1 MAAGSIH
8 GSRAPS
14 REAPVPGG
22 GEMSDEIQHET
33 GEPMRRL
40 PLFPLPVVLFPG
52 AAMPLHIFEPR
63 YRQMVAR
70 CIEYDRKFGLVY
82 HDPDR
87 MGPFGMEPDRVGTIA
102 EIGEFQILPDGRSL
116 LVATG
121 GPRFRIV
128 DGIESDTLYYEA
140 LVEPFHD
147 DTEEEEELMPRRQR
161 SLTLFEALVER
172 IHDDEDA
179 GEATSGADA
188 DPREGSEAEGG
199 DETPG
204 DAGPEAAPPGVA
216 PTEAEEGFAGE
227 RRNGTA
233 DSVPRPESGLD
244 PAEEISFQL
253 AARIRIDPLWQQSLL
268 EIRHESERL
277 SRLDALLSRVLD
289 ASSGGEN
296 GW

>member
-1 MAAGSIH
+1 
-8 GSRAPS
+8 
-14 REAPVPGG
+14 
-22 GEMSDEIQHET
+22 MSDDTRDET
-33 GEPMRRL
+33 GEPLRRL

-116 LVATG
+116 LIATG

-147 DTEEEEELMPRRQR
+147 DTEEVEELLPRRLR
-161 SLTLFEALVER
+161 SLTLFDAVVEQ
-172 IHDDEDA
+172 IQDDDEGVDGSASA
-179 GEATSGADA
+179 GNGMEK
-188 DPREGSEAEGG
+188 EGG
-199 DETPG
+199 
-204 DAGPEAAPPGVA
+204 PE
-216 PTEAEEGFAGE
+216 EEGFAGE
-227 RRNGTA
+227 SRNGTP
-233 DSVPRPESGLD
+233 DSVPRPENELD
-244 PAEEISFQL
+244 PAEEVSFQL

-277 SRLDALLSRVLD
+277 NRLDALLSRVL
-289 ASSGGEN
+289 GGGIE
-296 GW
+296 GEDQE

>member
-1 MAAGSIH
+1 MT
-8 GSRAPS
+8 
-14 REAPVPGG
+14 
-22 GEMSDEIQHET
+22 DDT
-33 GEPMRRL
+33 TEPLRRL

-70 CIEYDRKFGLVY
+70 CLEYDRKFGLVY

-147 DTEEEEELMPRRQR
+147 EGEGVEQLMPRRQR
-161 SLTLFEALVER
+161 TLTLFEAIVER
-172 IHDDEDA
+172 IEEEEDQDGVEGTA
-179 GEATSGADA
+179 EVPARGEDST
-188 DPREGSEAEGG
+188 
-199 DETPG
+199 G
-204 DAGPEAAPPGVA
+204 DAKGSTGD
-216 PTEAEEGFAGE
+216 EEGFAGE
-227 RRNGTA
+227 SRNGTP
-233 DSVPRPESGLD
+233 DSVPRPNAGPD
-244 PAEEISFQL
+244 PAEEVSFQL
-253 AARIRIDPLWQQSLL
+253 AARIRIDPIWQQSLL

-277 SRLDALLSRVLD
+277 DRLDELLSRVLE
-289 ASSGGEN
+289 ASTGGEDE
-296 GW
+296 G